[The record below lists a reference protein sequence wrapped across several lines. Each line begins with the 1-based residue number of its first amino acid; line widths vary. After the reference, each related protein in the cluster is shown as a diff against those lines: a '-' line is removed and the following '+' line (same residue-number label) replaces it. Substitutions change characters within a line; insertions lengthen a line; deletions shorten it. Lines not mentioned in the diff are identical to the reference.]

1 MVFLRGR
8 TREEC
13 LPNLETTT
21 PGRENRAAD
30 ADSILRHARERKQ
43 SLCGDGELQRTSE
56 SLRGGVG
63 RGAHARA
70 IRKSRC
76 CRCLPLAFDR
86 VEIPLAGVSTP
97 PAIPRSALL

>member
-8 TREEC
+8 TREEY
-13 LPNLETTT
+13 LPNPETTT
-21 PGRENRAAD
+21 AGRESRATD

-43 SLCGDGELQRTSE
+43 SLCGDGELQRVSE

-63 RGAHARA
+63 RGAHARG

-76 CRCLPLAFDR
+76 CRCRRLAFDR
-86 VEIPLAGVSTP
+86 AEIPSAGVSTP
-97 PAIPRSALL
+97 PAIVRSVLV